1 MIALPVSG
9 FQVAPI
15 FDLSPWVMVS
25 DPKKNGMTKLNVQ
38 RLGRSDRVKVLLE
51 AGVKTVICGC
61 ISGVFQNMLERSG
74 IRVIWGI
81 AGPLKNVLESFALS
95 RLDESE
101 YRVLGRGERPLK
113 RRKPFDWVPRRLDL
127 KIGSENRD
135 VRK

>member
-1 MIALPVSG
+1 MIALPVTG

-15 FDLSPWVMVS
+15 FDLSPWVLVA
-25 DPKKNGMTKLNVQ
+25 DPKKDGMTKLNVQ
-38 RLGRSDRVKVLLE
+38 RLGRSDRVKVLLK

-61 ISGVFQNMLERSG
+61 ISGRLQDMLERSG

-113 RRKPFDWVPRRLDL
+113 RHKTFDWVPRGFDL
-127 KIGSENRD
+127 FFGS
-135 VRK
+135 